1 MSKFR
6 VVIIISLV
14 VERKIH
20 LRGVNGKK
28 TRIKK
33 LLFFFQGVRNISFYF
48 YFLVTSILIKKKK
61 FKMNLAA
68 ENFNTYFSKELLPP
82 NHFLLI
88 SKHLFQRILNNDP

>member
-20 LRGVNGKK
+20 LRRVNGKK

-48 YFLVTSILIKKKK
+48 YFLAIPILIKKEEIQNERRSWK
-61 FKMNLAA
+61 LQ
-68 ENFNTYFSKELLPP
+68 YLL
-82 NHFLLI
+82 L
-88 SKHLFQRILNNDP
+88 